1 MPIIGP
7 IVVSAGEKRRLAGA
21 LLGSLHFAPRWQSRG
36 HMLIFSS
43 ENSKT
48 ATTIDRRMLDPTDIR
63 YPSPR
68 AKEKPQQ
75 DSMRGKIMFTI
86 KTPHPS
92 EMQGSDKTLRAPGP
106 RDSTETEPD
115 LPFNVQVS
123 PVRAGSTSGLPRAQ
137 RLAAADLGGQACGV
151 SPLGGGRR

>member
-75 DSMRGKIMFTI
+75 DSRRGEIAVRIQPHTHQRHSEGSSKPCAYQNPE
-86 KTPHPS
+86 TP
-92 EMQGSDKTLRAPGP
+92 QRLRQ
-106 RDSTETEPD
+106 
-115 LPFNVQVS
+115 NCVWVS
-123 PVRAGSTSGLPRAQ
+123 PEKV
-137 RLAAADLGGQACGV
+137 
-151 SPLGGGRR
+151 

>member
-86 KTPHPS
+86 KTHTSQRCS
-92 EMQGSDKTLRAPGP
+92 EYTNKACAHQDPGTPQRLRQKCVG
-106 RDSTETEPD
+106 T
-115 LPFNVQVS
+115 S
-123 PVRAGSTSGLPRAQ
+123 PVK
-137 RLAAADLGGQACGV
+137 V
-151 SPLGGGRR
+151 